1 MVGFNVSGE
10 NDEFLERY
18 SSCAH
23 VKFTNSLVTS
33 LLDVIALQH
42 FFNGHPA
49 HFSQV
54 TLLNLLTKLF

>member
-23 VKFTNSLVTS
+23 MQFTNSLVTS

-49 HFSQV
+49 HFCQV
-54 TLLNLLTKLF
+54 MPLKLLPKLF

>member
-18 SSCAH
+18 LSCAH
-23 VKFTNSLVTS
+23 VQLTNSLVTS

-49 HFSQV
+49 HFGQV
-54 TLLNLLTKLF
+54 TPLNLLTKLF

>member
-23 VKFTNSLVTS
+23 MQFTNSLVTS
-33 LLDVIALQH
+33 LLDVIAFQH

-49 HFSQV
+49 HFCQV
-54 TLLNLLTKLF
+54 MPLNLLPKIL